1 LRKFLYIFQS
11 STPPQGEGPGSA
23 IAAQFAAQVAATLRN
38 PTGAVHPAQIVS
50 TEVLPPVLT
59 QAQPPPVVLTQIEE
73 VHSQIVAEEDIV
85 NTQNIPAVQQSV
97 ENTQSLST
105 NESSDVHSQNNV
117 EPLSE
122 IIDTRTTS
130 EAPETVETSG
140 EDHIPVII
148 SNRQSESR
156 EPSQESVSAN
166 EGSNVENN
174 TKEVSVEKVEIPS
187 ETVNTNSEEA
197 VIHVDENKPTV
208 KSEET
213 VSKQEVLKDSSVDPL
228 PEPTTLGESAT
239 ETLGNYN

>member
-1 LRKFLYIFQS
+1 MYRMYCTSGVSQS
-11 STPPQGEGPGSA
+11 GSNLSSKLSCDSTTRAFP
-23 IAAQFAAQVAATLRN
+23 L
-38 PTGAVHPAQIVS
+38 
-50 TEVLPPVLT
+50 
-59 QAQPPPVVLTQIEE
+59 
-73 VHSQIVAEEDIV
+73 
-85 NTQNIPAVQQSV
+85 
-97 ENTQSLST
+97 QSLST

-197 VIHVDENKPTV
+197 VIHVDENKQKPTV

-213 VSKQEVLKDSSVDPL
+213 VSEQEVLKDSSVD
-228 PEPTTLGESAT
+228 LGLQYYCIIYSNFLKT
-239 ETLGNYN
+239 KNKDL

>member
-1 LRKFLYIFQS
+1 MYIFQS
-11 STPPQGEGPGSA
+11 STPPQGDGPGSA

-59 QAQPPPVVLTQIEE
+59 QAQPPPVVHTQMEE
-73 VHSQIVAEEDIV
+73 VHSQIVPEEDIV
-85 NTQNIPAVQQSV
+85 NTQNIPPVQQTV

-122 IIDTRTTS
+122 NIDTRTTT
-130 EAPETVETSG
+130 EVPETVETSG
-140 EDHIPVII
+140 EHIPVII

-156 EPSQESVSAN
+156 EPSQESVSAS

-174 TKEVSVEKVEIPS
+174 IKEVSVEKVEIPS
-187 ETVNTNSEEA
+187 ETVKTKSEEA
-197 VIHVDENKPTV
+197 VIHVDEDKQKPTV

-213 VSKQEVLKDSSVDPL
+213 VPKQEVLKDSSVDPL
-228 PEPTTLGESAT
+228 PEPTTVEESAT
-239 ETLGNYN
+239 ETLGNYS